1 LKADDIARY
10 GARAAADLA
19 KAHLFALDS
28 ARPNALGGKRTNFY
42 SAAAKSVEG
51 PSVGGGLA
59 RVLITK
65 IGLAQRWL
73 GGVIKAGAGISSK
86 TGVAARY
93 LAIPA
98 RSEAYGRAPS
108 EFNDLSF
115 IPTRRGGALV
125 QALQTAVKY
134 GKKGVKAGLEAGGLV
149 MFWLVSQVTQRPDPS
164 VMPTQEE
171 FEGAVN
177 LAVNDFVSRHLG
189 T

>member
-1 LKADDIARY
+1 LFSLNSS
-10 GARAAADLA
+10 GA
-19 KAHLFALDS
+19 
-28 ARPNALGGKRTNFY
+28 NALGGKRTNFY
-42 SAAAKSVEG
+42 SAAAKSVEA
-51 PSVGGGLA
+51 PTVAGGRA
-59 RVLITK
+59 QVLITK

-73 GGVIKAGAGISSK
+73 GGTIKAGAGISSK
-86 TGVAARY
+86 TGLATRY

-125 QALQTAVKY
+125 QALQTGVKFA
-134 GKKGVKAGLEAGGLV
+134 KKGVKRGSEAGGLV

-164 VMPTQEE
+164 VIPSQEE
-171 FEGAVN
+171 FETEVER
-177 LAVNDFVSRHLG
+177 AVNDFVSRHLA